1 MFTNVYSYN
10 TLLFVNMNVLR
21 LETIVLI
28 LMLHYYWPSVGAR
41 LVTVAGVCR
50 RCLSLSSVVVCNTP
64 LRPAG
69 GYTHRPGDDLILP
82 PV

>member
-28 LMLHYYWPSVGAR
+28 LMLHYYWPSVGGQTSNGR
-41 LVTVAGVCR
+41 WCLSSSSVIVVCR
-50 RCLSLSSVVVCNTP
+50 RL
-64 LRPAG
+64 
-69 GYTHRPGDDLILP
+69 
-82 PV
+82 